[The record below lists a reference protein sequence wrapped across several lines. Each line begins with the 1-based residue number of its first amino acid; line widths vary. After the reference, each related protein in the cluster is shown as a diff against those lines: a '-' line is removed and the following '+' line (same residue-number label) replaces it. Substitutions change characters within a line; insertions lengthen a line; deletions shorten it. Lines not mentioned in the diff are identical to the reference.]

1 MELKE
6 ERRILLEQE
15 DEIRGKIS
23 EKSKELEQTEKR
35 TNAILEN
42 AEMSKSEISDRVSE
56 INDKLSDGN
65 LSEEEAYAL
74 DAERNDLLMI
84 KRGKT
89 AEILED
95 LKEER
100 EVIEKSIE
108 GEEEKLEKLDLV
120 NEQMANVY
128 LANVGI
134 NEEGEK
140 GLEKLDKSITKSD
153 EELEKLNNKLE
164 TNGKLTQE
172 EQERYDTLTET
183 NGKQKEA
190 RDLIF
195 EELGLYKDVNSL
207 AEQKLDSLDSEGQK
221 KIENL
226 AKTADI
232 KVEEGN
238 IIKQLDS
245 KNKKHLEEIE
255 SLEEKKKKHGANK
268 KEIDKEI
275 DALGDKIRS
284 NDDIKQQIL
293 KELGLWEDVKGSINL
308 SSNNIDKKNTKSKT
322 RSEEHTSE
330 LQSRGH
336 LVCRLLLEK
345 KKKSR

>member
-1 MELKE
+1 MKE
-6 ERRILLEQE
+6 
-15 DEIRGKIS
+15 K
-23 EKSKELEQTEKR
+23 
-35 TNAILEN
+35 
-42 AEMSKSEISDRVSE
+42 
-56 INDKLSDGN
+56 
-65 LSEEEAYAL
+65 
-74 DAERNDLLMI
+74 
-84 KRGKT
+84 
-89 AEILED
+89 
-95 LKEER
+95 R
-100 EVIEKSIE
+100 EVIEKRIE
-108 GEEEKLEKLDLV
+108 GEEEKIQKLDQL

-128 LANVGI
+128 LAKVGI

-245 KNKKHLEEIE
+245 KNKKHLEEIKL
-255 SLEEKKKKHGANK
+255 LEENKKKNGANK
-268 KEIDKEI
+268 KEIDKQI
-275 DALGDKIRS
+275 DSLGDKIRS

-293 KELGLWEDVKGSINL
+293 EELGIWDDEIGRAHV
-308 SSNNIDKKNTKSKT
+308 
-322 RSEEHTSE
+322 
-330 LQSRGH
+330 
-336 LVCRLLLEK
+336 
-345 KKKSR
+345 